1 VGITPGVRLRSLV
14 GLAVGSFRGDDVGST
29 GDSVGS
35 TFTGERVGSRGEF
48 VGTTFTGE
56 AVCWIGARVGEPVG
70 SAPGFEGVGVRV
82 DGPPHRQGRLLS
94 FILL

>member
-1 VGITPGVRLRSLV
+1 MGITPGVRLRSLV

-29 GDSVGS
+29 GDSVGF

-48 VGTTFTGE
+48 VGTKFNGE
-56 AVCWIGARVGEPVG
+56 AVGWIGARVGEPVG

-82 DGPPHRQGRLLS
+82 DGPQGRLLGC
-94 FILL
+94 ILL